1 MGKKI
6 YQSLKEYDYN
16 ITGFDIFAKNRKM
29 LLQK

>member
-16 ITGFDIFAKNRKM
+16 ITGFDIFAKKKM